1 MIIIIVIIKTIIQMK
16 KINVLINQMMI
27 AKNSLIEPTPTTNTD
42 YNKIIK
48 EINSFLLKYC
58 DHVWIDD
65 SIDISPDESKQIR
78 YCRHCNIT
86 L

>member
-1 MIIIIVIIKTIIQMK
+1 MK

-27 AKNSLIEPTPTTNTD
+27 AKNSLIEVTPTNNTD

-65 SIDISPDESKQIR
+65 SIDISPDESKRIR
-78 YCRHCNIT
+78 YCRHCNVT